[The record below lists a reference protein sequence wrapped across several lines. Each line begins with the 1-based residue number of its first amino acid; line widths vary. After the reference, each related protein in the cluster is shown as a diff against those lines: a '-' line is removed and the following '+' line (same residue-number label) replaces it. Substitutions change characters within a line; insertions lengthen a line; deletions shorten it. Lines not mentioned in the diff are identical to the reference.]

1 MNKAKITKEEEI
13 FKKYSVIVE
22 GTIEDNGKTFTR
34 EKMVR
39 PDAVCVLL
47 YNIDTESVIL
57 VKQHRYPAQR
67 ENYSGYLIEVV
78 AGKIDDGESPI
89 DAMTREVV
97 EEVGY
102 KLKPKNIIECY
113 PAFTT
118 PGYSTE
124 RIYFYLA
131 RVSNKDKV
139 SEGGGCE
146 SENENIEVI
155 EMPYLIFKNNM
166 DCFSDLKTRML
177 AYEAHYKKLFDAK
190 PKKAKKKNIK
200 KDNSVQQEIKF

>member
-1 MNKAKITKEEEI
+1 MNKAKVISEEQI
-13 FKKYSVIVE
+13 FKKYSIIVE
-22 GTIEDNGKTFTR
+22 GAIEDGGKTFTR
-34 EKMVR
+34 EKLVR

-47 YNIDTESVIL
+47 YNTDTESVIL
-57 VKQHRYPAQR
+57 VKQHRYPIQR
-67 ENYSGYLIEVV
+67 KNVNGYILEAV
-78 AGKIDDGESPI
+78 AGKIDKGEKPI

-102 KLKPKNIIECY
+102 KIKLKNIIECW

-124 RIYFYLA
+124 RICFYLA
-131 RVSNKDKV
+131 KVSNRDKV
-139 SEGGGCE
+139 SDGGGCE

-166 DCFSDLKTRML
+166 DCFDDLKTRML

-190 PKKAKKKNIK
+190 PKKKKPKKNK
-200 KDNSVQQEIKF
+200 KDNKQYTIKM